1 MNMNDIRWRKSTY
14 SSSNGGACIE
24 VAAADRAVAVRDSKD
39 TGGPVLA
46 FGQRRSKRPRRPR
59 TQSTK
64 GHPRGPR
71 GARCVPPLAAAGDRV
86 QTQGPGK
93 VV

>member
-46 FGQRRSKRPRRPR
+46 FGRQ
-59 TQSTK
+59 TWE
-64 GHPRGPR
+64 
-71 GARCVPPLAAAGDRV
+71 AFAA
-86 QTQGPGK
+86 K
-93 VV
+93 VKATA